1 MFLREVVSG
10 MGPVLFSF
18 FIIDVGQVMECLFH
32 LTSAGETRLSV
43 DYQVIQQWQDC
54 RCKLKWGLSG
64 YREKFFPHEDSQ
76 AVNTAHRNCTVS
88 TFGRFPSSNWS
99 CSWAVWSYPLAGLAL
114 SSRLDERHAEVLS
127 SLMYLVI
134 CPVLKCNFRQVRKK
148 SVKRVIIIQNCRQ
161 VIKIPLSMTQGLH
174 RYFIF
179 TAFICCGLNFLLF
192 YACLV

>member
-1 MFLREVVSG
+1 MASKSSFHLGLWFEMFLREVVSET
-10 MGPVLFSF
+10 GPVLFSF

-99 CSWAVWSYPLAGLAL
+99 CSWAVWSYPLAGLDL
-114 SSRLDERHAEVLS
+114 SSKLDERHAESFPAWCTLWSVL
-127 SLMYLVI
+127 YW
-134 CPVLKCNFRQVRKK
+134 
-148 SVKRVIIIQNCRQ
+148 SVTLGKYGRNQW
-161 VIKIPLSMTQGLH
+161 KE
-174 RYFIF
+174 
-179 TAFICCGLNFLLF
+179 
-192 YACLV
+192 